1 MQVCVSCGEED
12 NVCNCDY
19 CRNEDN
25 DCNHDEMG
33 AALID
38 VIRDQA
44 EQTRRLTDSI
54 DRLADI
60 LDKTIQAAE

>member
-1 MQVCVSCGEED
+1 MQVCVYCGEED
-12 NVCNCDY
+12 SDCNC
-19 CRNEDN
+19 
-25 DCNHDEMG
+25 DEMG
-33 AALID
+33 AELID
-38 VIRDQA
+38 AIRGQV